1 MNKLVLGILA
11 HVDAGKTTL
20 SEGILYTAGC
30 LRKLGRVDHRD
41 TFLDTET
48 LERERGITIFSKQA
62 VFPLGETEVTLLD
75 TPGHVDFS
83 AEAERVLS
91 VLDAAI
97 LVISGSD
104 GIQGH
109 TETLWRLLSRYHLPV
124 LLFINKVDLL
134 DNASPGG
141 EGRKVL
147 MESLRKRFGDGC
159 IDFSQLEEDPDAF
172 YEQAAV
178 CGDELLE
185 SFLDRG
191 HIPDELLKKAVA
203 NREIFPCCFG
213 SALKMDG
220 VDRLLSLLGR
230 FVQLPEYGEDFG
242 ARVFKVSRDN
252 SGARLTFM
260 KITGGGL
267 AVKTLLS
274 GVSGGQEWQEKAD
287 QLRVYSGAKY
297 KLTDYAPAGSI
308 IAVTGLSK
316 TLPGDGLG
324 FEENA
329 AAPVLVPVLTYRL
342 QLPEDVPVYEAF
354 RKLSQLEEEDPQ
366 LHMVWNEQLS
376 EIHVQLMG
384 EVQLEI
390 LQRLI
395 ADRFGMEVTFGEGN
409 IVYKE
414 TILNTVEGVGHFEPL
429 RHYAEVHLLME
440 PGEPGSGL
448 VFDTVVSED
457 DLDRNWQRLILTHL
471 GEKEHLGVL
480 TGNPITDM
488 KITLVA
494 GKAHLK
500 HTEGGDFRQATYRAV
515 RQGLMQA
522 KSVLLEPYYSFQLE
536 LPSENVGRA
545 MHDIEQRFGE
555 FDTPGMEDGMSI
567 LTGSAPVSCM
577 RDYQQEVTA
586 YTRGRGRLT
595 LRVKGYQ
602 PCHNADEVIAAFHYN
617 PEADMENS
625 PDSVFCSHGA
635 GVVVRWM
642 DVPSHMHLAGLEL
655 ETEEQPP
662 PQDEP
667 AAPMT
672 GRMIYSGTREEDR
685 ELEAIF
691 TRTYGEIKRRDFLPQ
706 NTVRQL
712 DKAALLREMEDVQ
725 EFLLVDGYNII
736 FAWDELKSQAAVNLD
751 AARQALVDILCN
763 YQGYKQC
770 GLIVVFDA
778 YRVKGGKAKVER
790 QNDVYIVYTE
800 EAETADMY
808 IEKVTYALGRDPVK
822 KRRVRVA
829 TSDNLEQTIILGHG
843 STRISAGMFYDEVKR
858 VEARISEMI
867 AEQNRRGAKKR
878 ARLADSMP
886 ELPSDEQK

>member
-91 VLDAAI
+91 VLDAAV

-141 EGRKVL
+141 EGRKAL

-316 TLPGDGLG
+316 TLPGDGLR

-457 DLDRNWQRLILTHL
+457 DLDRYWQRFILTHL
-471 GEKEHLGVL
+471 GE
-480 TGNPITDM
+480 
-488 KITLVA
+488 
-494 GKAHLK
+494 
-500 HTEGGDFRQATYRAV
+500 
-515 RQGLMQA
+515 
-522 KSVLLEPYYSFQLE
+522 
-536 LPSENVGRA
+536 
-545 MHDIEQRFGE
+545 
-555 FDTPGMEDGMSI
+555 
-567 LTGSAPVSCM
+567 
-577 RDYQQEVTA
+577 
-586 YTRGRGRLT
+586 
-595 LRVKGYQ
+595 
-602 PCHNADEVIAAFHYN
+602 
-617 PEADMENS
+617 
-625 PDSVFCSHGA
+625 
-635 GVVVRWM
+635 
-642 DVPSHMHLAGLEL
+642 
-655 ETEEQPP
+655 
-662 PQDEP
+662 
-667 AAPMT
+667 
-672 GRMIYSGTREEDR
+672 
-685 ELEAIF
+685 
-691 TRTYGEIKRRDFLPQ
+691 
-706 NTVRQL
+706 
-712 DKAALLREMEDVQ
+712 
-725 EFLLVDGYNII
+725 
-736 FAWDELKSQAAVNLD
+736 
-751 AARQALVDILCN
+751 
-763 YQGYKQC
+763 
-770 GLIVVFDA
+770 
-778 YRVKGGKAKVER
+778 
-790 QNDVYIVYTE
+790 
-800 EAETADMY
+800 
-808 IEKVTYALGRDPVK
+808 
-822 KRRVRVA
+822 
-829 TSDNLEQTIILGHG
+829 
-843 STRISAGMFYDEVKR
+843 
-858 VEARISEMI
+858 
-867 AEQNRRGAKKR
+867 
-878 ARLADSMP
+878 
-886 ELPSDEQK
+886 

>member
-30 LRKLGRVDHRD
+30 IRKLGRVDHRD

-141 EGRKVL
+141 EGRKAL

-522 KSVLLEPYYSFQLE
+522 ESVLLEPYYSFQLE

-555 FDTPGMEDGMSI
+555 FDTPGMEDGVSI

>member
-91 VLDAAI
+91 VLDAAV

-141 EGRKVL
+141 EGRKAL

-191 HIPDELLKKAVA
+191 HIPDELMKKAVA

>member
-91 VLDAAI
+91 VLDAAV

-141 EGRKVL
+141 EGRKAL

-287 QLRVYSGAKY
+287 QLRVYSGSKY

-886 ELPSDEQK
+886 ELSSDEQK

>member
-30 LRKLGRVDHRD
+30 IRKLGRVDHRD

-134 DNASPGG
+134 DNASPDG
-141 EGRKVL
+141 EGRKAV

-522 KSVLLEPYYSFQLE
+522 ESVLLEPYYSFQLE

-586 YTRGRGRLT
+586 YTKGRGRLT

-602 PCHNADEVIAAFHYN
+602 PCHNADEVIAAFNYN

>member
-48 LERERGITIFSKQA
+48 LERESGITIFSKQA
-62 VFPLGETEVTLLD
+62 VFPLGETAVTLLD

-91 VLDAAI
+91 VLDAAV

-141 EGRKVL
+141 EGRKAL

-522 KSVLLEPYYSFQLE
+522 ESVLLEPYYSFQLE

-555 FDTPGMEDGMSI
+555 FDTPGMEDGVSI

-602 PCHNADEVIAAFHYN
+602 PCHNAGEVIAAFHYN

-778 YRVKGGKAKVER
+778 YRVKDGKAKVER

-886 ELPSDEQK
+886 ELSSDEQK

>member
-62 VFPLGETEVTLLD
+62 VFPLGETAVTLLD

-134 DNASPGG
+134 DNASPDG
-141 EGRKVL
+141 EGRKAL

-494 GKAHLK
+494 GRAHLK

>member
-30 LRKLGRVDHRD
+30 IRKLGRVDHRD

-62 VFPLGETEVTLLD
+62 VFPLGDTEVTLLD

-91 VLDAAI
+91 VLDAAV

-134 DNASPGG
+134 DNASPDG
-141 EGRKVL
+141 EGRKAV

-287 QLRVYSGAKY
+287 QLRVYSGSKY

-522 KSVLLEPYYSFQLE
+522 ESVLLEPYYSFQLE

-555 FDTPGMEDGMSI
+555 FDTPGMVDGMSI

-586 YTRGRGRLT
+586 YTKGRGRLT

>member
-91 VLDAAI
+91 VLDAAV

-134 DNASPGG
+134 DNASPDG
-141 EGRKVL
+141 EGRKAV

-316 TLPGDGLG
+316 TLPGDGLR

-886 ELPSDEQK
+886 ELSSDEQK

>member
-134 DNASPGG
+134 DNASPDG
-141 EGRKVL
+141 EGRKAL

-522 KSVLLEPYYSFQLE
+522 ESVLLEPYYSFQLE

>member
-91 VLDAAI
+91 VLDAAV

-141 EGRKVL
+141 EGRKAL

-191 HIPDELLKKAVA
+191 HIPDELMKKAVA

-712 DKAALLREMEDVQ
+712 DKAALLHEMEDVQ

-736 FAWDELKSQAAVNLD
+736 LAWDELKSQAAVNLD

>member
-83 AEAERVLS
+83 AEAERVLG
-91 VLDAAI
+91 VLDVAI

-141 EGRKVL
+141 EGRKAL

-522 KSVLLEPYYSFQLE
+522 ESVLLEPYYSFQLE

>member
-48 LERERGITIFSKQA
+48 LERERGITIFSEQA

-91 VLDAAI
+91 VLDAAV

-141 EGRKVL
+141 EGRKAL

-191 HIPDELLKKAVA
+191 HIPDELMKKAVA

-712 DKAALLREMEDVQ
+712 DKAALLHEMEDVQ

>member
-1 MNKLVLGILA
+1 MNKLVMGILA

-30 LRKLGRVDHRD
+30 LRKLGRVDHGD
-41 TFLDTET
+41 AFLDTET

-83 AEAERVLS
+83 AEAERVLG
-91 VLDAAI
+91 VLDAAV

-134 DNASPGG
+134 DAASPDG
-141 EGRKVL
+141 EGRKTL

-159 IDFSQLEEDPDAF
+159 IDFSQLEEDPDGF

-185 SFLDRG
+185 SFLDNG
-191 HIPDELLKKAVA
+191 KIPDELLRQAVA

-230 FVQLPEYGEDFG
+230 FVKLPEYGDQFG
-242 ARVFKVSRDN
+242 ARVFKVSRDS
-252 SGARLTFM
+252 SGGRLTFM

-297 KLTDYAPAGSI
+297 KLTDYAPAGSV

-366 LHMVWNEQLS
+366 LHMVWNEHLS

-395 ADRFGMEVTFGEGN
+395 ADRFGMQVTFGEGN

-440 PGEPGSGL
+440 PGEA
-448 VFDTVVSED
+448 
-457 DLDRNWQRLILTHL
+457 
-471 GEKEHLGVL
+471 GER
-480 TGNPITDM
+480 
-488 KITLVA
+488 A
-494 GKAHLK
+494 G
-500 HTEGGDFRQATYRAV
+500 
-515 RQGLMQA
+515 
-522 KSVLLEPYYSFQLE
+522 
-536 LPSENVGRA
+536 
-545 MHDIEQRFGE
+545 I
-555 FDTPGMEDGMSI
+555 
-567 LTGSAPVSCM
+567 
-577 RDYQQEVTA
+577 
-586 YTRGRGRLT
+586 
-595 LRVKGYQ
+595 
-602 PCHNADEVIAAFHYN
+602 
-617 PEADMENS
+617 
-625 PDSVFCSHGA
+625 
-635 GVVVRWM
+635 
-642 DVPSHMHLAGLEL
+642 
-655 ETEEQPP
+655 
-662 PQDEP
+662 
-667 AAPMT
+667 
-672 GRMIYSGTREEDR
+672 
-685 ELEAIF
+685 
-691 TRTYGEIKRRDFLPQ
+691 
-706 NTVRQL
+706 
-712 DKAALLREMEDVQ
+712 
-725 EFLLVDGYNII
+725 
-736 FAWDELKSQAAVNLD
+736 
-751 AARQALVDILCN
+751 
-763 YQGYKQC
+763 
-770 GLIVVFDA
+770 
-778 YRVKGGKAKVER
+778 
-790 QNDVYIVYTE
+790 
-800 EAETADMY
+800 
-808 IEKVTYALGRDPVK
+808 
-822 KRRVRVA
+822 
-829 TSDNLEQTIILGHG
+829 
-843 STRISAGMFYDEVKR
+843 
-858 VEARISEMI
+858 
-867 AEQNRRGAKKR
+867 
-878 ARLADSMP
+878 
-886 ELPSDEQK
+886 

>member
-30 LRKLGRVDHRD
+30 IRKLGRVDHRD

-83 AEAERVLS
+83 AEAERVLG
-91 VLDAAI
+91 VLDAAV

-191 HIPDELLKKAVA
+191 HILDELLKKAVA

-522 KSVLLEPYYSFQLE
+522 ESVLLEPYYSFQLE

>member
-20 SEGILYTAGC
+20 SEGILYTAGY

-83 AEAERVLS
+83 AEAERVLG
-91 VLDAAI
+91 VLDVAI

-134 DNASPGG
+134 DNASPDG
-141 EGRKVL
+141 EGRKAL

-297 KLTDYAPAGSI
+297 KLTEYAPAGSI

-522 KSVLLEPYYSFQLE
+522 ESVLLEPYYSFQLE

-545 MHDIEQRFGE
+545 MHEIEQRFGE

-886 ELPSDEQK
+886 EIPSDEQK

>member
-1 MNKLVLGILA
+1 MNKLVMGILA

-30 LRKLGRVDHRD
+30 LRKLGRVDHGD
-41 TFLDTET
+41 AFLDTET

-83 AEAERVLS
+83 AEAERVLG
-91 VLDAAI
+91 VLDVAI

-109 TETLWRLLSRYHLPV
+109 TETLWRLLKRYNVPV
-124 LLFINKVDLL
+124 FLFINKVDLL
-134 DNASPGG
+134 DAAHPDG
-141 EGRKVL
+141 EGRKTL
-147 MESLRKRFGDGC
+147 MDSLRKWFGDGC
-159 IDFSQLEEDPDAF
+159 IDFAQLEEDRDSF

-178 CGDELLE
+178 CGDQLLE
-185 SFLDRG
+185 SYLEEG
-191 HIPDELLKKAVA
+191 EIPDELLRKAIA
-203 NREIFPCCFG
+203 DREIFPCCFG
-213 SALKMDG
+213 SALKMNG
-220 VDRLLSLLGR
+220 VDTLLGLLER
-230 FVQLPEYGEDFG
+230 FTTVPEYGEDFG
-242 ARVFKVSRDN
+242 ARVFKVSRDA

-274 GVSGGQEWQEKAD
+274 GVSSGEEWQEKAD
-287 QLRVYSGAKY
+287 QLRIYSGAKY
-297 KLTDYAPAGSI
+297 RLTDYAPAGSV

-316 TLPGDGLG
+316 TLSGDGLG
-324 FEENA
+324 FEQNA

-342 QLPEDVPVYEAF
+342 ELPEGTPVYEAF

-395 ADRFGMEVTFGEGN
+395 ADRFGMDVTFGEGN

-414 TILNTVEGVGHFEPL
+414 TIANTVEGVGHFEPL

-448 VFDTVVSED
+448 VFDSTVSED

-471 GEKEHLGVL
+471 GEKEHIGVL
-480 TGNPITDM
+480 TGSPITDM

-522 KSVLLEPYYSFQLE
+522 ESVLLEPYYTFQLE
-536 LPSENVGRA
+536 VPSENIGRA
-545 MHDIEQRFGE
+545 MHDIELRSGE
-555 FDTPGMEDGMSI
+555 FDTPDMEEGMSV

-577 RDYQQEVTA
+577 RDYQQELTA

-602 PCHNADEVIAAFHYN
+602 PCHNADEVIAAFGYN

-662 PQDEP
+662 PEDEP
-667 AAPMT
+667 PARMT
-672 GRMIYSGTREEDR
+672 GRMIYSGTREEDK

-712 DKAALLREMEDVQ
+712 DKAALLREMEDVE

-736 FAWDELKSQAAVNLD
+736 FAWDELKEQAAVNLD

-808 IEKVTYALGRDPVK
+808 IEKVTYALGRDTAR

-886 ELPSDEQK
+886 PLPDDTQ

>member
-91 VLDAAI
+91 VLDAAV

-141 EGRKVL
+141 EGRKAL

-191 HIPDELLKKAVA
+191 HIPDELMKKAVA

-712 DKAALLREMEDVQ
+712 DKAALLHEMEDVQ

>member
-30 LRKLGRVDHRD
+30 IRKLGRVDHRD

-91 VLDAAI
+91 VLDAAV

-134 DNASPGG
+134 DNASPDG
-141 EGRKVL
+141 EGRKAV

-522 KSVLLEPYYSFQLE
+522 ESVLLEPYYSFQLE

-602 PCHNADEVIAAFHYN
+602 PCHNADEVIAAFNYN

-667 AAPMT
+667 PSRMT

>member
-62 VFPLGETEVTLLD
+62 VFPLGETAVTLLD

-134 DNASPGG
+134 DNASPDG
-141 EGRKVL
+141 EGRKAL

-522 KSVLLEPYYSFQLE
+522 ESVLLEPYYSFRLE

>member
-83 AEAERVLS
+83 AEAERVLG
-91 VLDAAI
+91 VLDVAI

-109 TETLWRLLSRYHLPV
+109 TETLWRLLSRYNLPV

-134 DNASPGG
+134 DNASPDG
-141 EGRKVL
+141 EGRKAV

-159 IDFSQLEEDPDAF
+159 IDFSQLEEEPDGF

-185 SFLDRG
+185 SFLDNG
-191 HIPDELLKKAVA
+191 KIPDELLKKAVA

-522 KSVLLEPYYSFQLE
+522 ESVLLEPYYSFQLE

-886 ELPSDEQK
+886 ELSSDEQK

>member
-91 VLDAAI
+91 VLDAAV

-141 EGRKVL
+141 EGRKAV

-230 FVQLPEYGEDFG
+230 LVQLPEYGEDFG

-522 KSVLLEPYYSFQLE
+522 ESVLLEPYYSFQLE

-577 RDYQQEVTA
+577 RDYQKEVTA

-667 AAPMT
+667 AAPIT

>member
-30 LRKLGRVDHRD
+30 IRKLGRVDHRD

-83 AEAERVLS
+83 AEAERVLG
-91 VLDAAI
+91 VLDVAI

-134 DNASPGG
+134 DNASPDG
-141 EGRKVL
+141 EGRKAV

-159 IDFSQLEEDPDAF
+159 IDFSQLEEDPDGF

-230 FVQLPEYGEDFG
+230 FVQLAEYGEDFG

-308 IAVTGLSK
+308 VALTGLSK

-522 KSVLLEPYYSFQLE
+522 ESVLLEPYYSFQLE

-555 FDTPGMEDGMSI
+555 FDTPGMVDGMSI

-586 YTRGRGRLT
+586 YTKGRGRLT

>member
-30 LRKLGRVDHRD
+30 IRKLGRVDHRD

-83 AEAERVLS
+83 AEAERVLG
-91 VLDAAI
+91 VLDVAI

-109 TETLWRLLSRYHLPV
+109 TETLWRLLSRYNLPV

-134 DNASPGG
+134 DNASPDG
-141 EGRKVL
+141 EGRKAV

-159 IDFSQLEEDPDAF
+159 IDFSQLEEEPDGF

-185 SFLDRG
+185 SFLDNG
-191 HIPDELLKKAVA
+191 KIPDELLKKAVA

-522 KSVLLEPYYSFQLE
+522 ESVLLEPYYSFQLE

-886 ELPSDEQK
+886 ELSSDEQK

>member
-62 VFPLGETEVTLLD
+62 VFPLGETAVTLLD

-91 VLDAAI
+91 VLDAAV

-141 EGRKVL
+141 EGRKAL

-522 KSVLLEPYYSFQLE
+522 ESVLLEPYYSFQLE

-555 FDTPGMEDGMSI
+555 FDTPGMEDGVSI

-602 PCHNADEVIAAFHYN
+602 PCHNAGEVIAAFHYN

-778 YRVKGGKAKVER
+778 YRVKDGKAKVER

-886 ELPSDEQK
+886 ELSSDEQK

>member
-1 MNKLVLGILA
+1 MNKLVMGILA

-30 LRKLGRVDHRD
+30 LRKLGRVDHGD
-41 TFLDTET
+41 AFLDTET

-83 AEAERVLS
+83 AEAERVLG
-91 VLDAAI
+91 VLDAAV

-134 DNASPGG
+134 DDASPDG
-141 EGRKVL
+141 EGRKTL

-159 IDFSQLEEDPDAF
+159 IDFSQLEKDPDGF

-185 SFLDRG
+185 SFLDNG
-191 HIPDELLKKAVA
+191 KIPDELLRQAVA

-230 FVQLPEYGEDFG
+230 FVQLPEYGDQFG
-242 ARVFKVSRDN
+242 ARVFKVSRDS
-252 SGARLTFM
+252 SGGRLTFM

-297 KLTDYAPAGSI
+297 NLSDYAPAGSV

-366 LHMVWNEQLS
+366 LHMVWNEHLS

-395 ADRFGMEVTFGEGN
+395 ADRFGMQVTFGEGN

-480 TGNPITDM
+480 TGSPITDM

-522 KSVLLEPYYSFQLE
+522 ESVLLEPYYSFRLE
-536 LPSENVGRA
+536 VPSENIGRA
-545 MHDIEQRFGE
+545 MHDIELRSGE
-555 FDTPGMEDGMSI
+555 FDTPGMEDGMSV

-602 PCHNADEVIAAFHYN
+602 PCHNAEEVIAAFNYN

-642 DVPSHMHLAGLEL
+642 DVPSHMHLTGLEL
-655 ETEEQPP
+655 ETEAQPP
-662 PQDEP
+662 PEDKP
-667 AAPMT
+667 TAPMT

-736 FAWDELKSQAAVNLD
+736 FAWDELKEQAAVNLD

-808 IEKVTYALGRDPVK
+808 IEEVTYALGRDPVK

-886 ELPSDEQK
+886 GLPEESS

>member
-30 LRKLGRVDHRD
+30 IRKLGRVDHRD

-91 VLDAAI
+91 VLDAAV

-134 DNASPGG
+134 DNASPSG

-159 IDFSQLEEDPDAF
+159 IDFSQLEENPDAF

-230 FVQLPEYGEDFG
+230 FVQLPEYGDDFG

-602 PCHNADEVIAAFHYN
+602 PCHNADEVIAAFNYN

-886 ELPSDEQK
+886 EISTDEQK

>member
-91 VLDAAI
+91 VLDAAV

-134 DNASPGG
+134 DNASPDG
-141 EGRKVL
+141 EGRKAL

-287 QLRVYSGAKY
+287 QLRVYSGSKY

-763 YQGYKQC
+763 YQG
-770 GLIVVFDA
+770 
-778 YRVKGGKAKVER
+778 
-790 QNDVYIVYTE
+790 
-800 EAETADMY
+800 
-808 IEKVTYALGRDPVK
+808 
-822 KRRVRVA
+822 
-829 TSDNLEQTIILGHG
+829 
-843 STRISAGMFYDEVKR
+843 
-858 VEARISEMI
+858 
-867 AEQNRRGAKKR
+867 
-878 ARLADSMP
+878 
-886 ELPSDEQK
+886 

>member
-30 LRKLGRVDHRD
+30 IRKLGRVDHRD

-91 VLDAAI
+91 VLDAAV

-141 EGRKVL
+141 EGRKAL

-316 TLPGDGLG
+316 TLPGDGLR

-522 KSVLLEPYYSFQLE
+522 ESVLLEPYYSFRLE

>member
-30 LRKLGRVDHRD
+30 IRKLGRVDHRD

-134 DNASPGG
+134 DNASPDG
-141 EGRKVL
+141 EGRKAL

-203 NREIFPCCFG
+203 NRELFPCCFG

>member
-1 MNKLVLGILA
+1 MNKLVMGILA

-30 LRKLGRVDHRD
+30 LRKLGRVDHGD
-41 TFLDTET
+41 AFLDTET

-83 AEAERVLS
+83 AEAERVLG
-91 VLDAAI
+91 VLDAAV

-134 DNASPGG
+134 DAASPDG
-141 EGRKVL
+141 EGRKTL

-159 IDFSQLEEDPDAF
+159 IDFSQLEKDPDGF

-185 SFLDRG
+185 SFLDNG
-191 HIPDELLKKAVA
+191 KIPDELLRQAVA

-230 FVQLPEYGEDFG
+230 FVRLPEYGDQFG
-242 ARVFKVSRDN
+242 ARVFKVSRDS
-252 SGARLTFM
+252 SGGRLTFM

-297 KLTDYAPAGSI
+297 KLTDYAPAGSV

-366 LHMVWNEQLS
+366 LHMVWNEHLS

-395 ADRFGMEVTFGEGN
+395 ADRFGMQVTFGEGN

-440 PGEPGSGL
+440 PGQPGSGL

-480 TGNPITDM
+480 TGSPITDM

-522 KSVLLEPYYSFQLE
+522 ESVLLEPYYSFRLE
-536 LPSENVGRA
+536 VPSENIGRA
-545 MHDIEQRFGE
+545 MHDIELRSGE
-555 FDTPGMEDGMSI
+555 FDTPGMEDGMSV

-602 PCHNADEVIAAFHYN
+602 PCHNAEEVIAAFNYN

-655 ETEEQPP
+655 ETEAQPP
-662 PQDEP
+662 PEDKP
-667 AAPMT
+667 TAPMT

-736 FAWDELKSQAAVNLD
+736 FAWDELKEQAAVNLD

-886 ELPSDEQK
+886 GLPEESS